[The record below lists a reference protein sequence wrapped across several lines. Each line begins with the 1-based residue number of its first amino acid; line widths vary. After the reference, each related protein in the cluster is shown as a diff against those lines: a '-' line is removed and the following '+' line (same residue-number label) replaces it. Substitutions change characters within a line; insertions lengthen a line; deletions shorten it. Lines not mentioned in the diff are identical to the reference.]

1 MSYIYMDHAA
11 TTPMAPE
18 VVEAMA
24 PYYSKHYENPSS
36 SYENARIIREAMENA
51 RKEIA
56 ETLHANPEEIYF
68 TSGGT
73 EADNWA
79 IRHAA
84 KVYRHK
90 GMHFITTQME
100 HHAVLNCFRQLEEEG
115 YEVTYLPIDENGYVR
130 IEDLLKAIRPDTIMI
145 SIMYANN
152 EIGTIQPVK
161 EIGDIARK
169 HNILFHT
176 DAVQAYAHERIHV
189 EEENIDMLSASAHK
203 FYGPKG
209 MGFLYCKKSVLLS
222 PSLLGGGQ
230 ERGMRSGTEN
240 VSGIIGM
247 AKAALLSEE
256 TSEEEN
262 VRKLRDHMI
271 QRILWEI
278 PFSRLNGGRK
288 RRLAGNCNVSF
299 QYIDGAELR
308 GLLDLEGVCVSA
320 GSACSASSLEPSHV
334 LKALHLPGELAE
346 GTIRITLGKGNTME
360 EVNRVVDLLKSYIQ
374 KLRMASPEWE
384 LYEKYLPKEEK
395 NDKILSESLNSGMDQ

>member
-18 VVEAMA
+18 VVEEMA

-36 SYENARIIREAMENA
+36 SYENARNIREAMENA

-56 ETLHANPEEIYF
+56 ETLHAEPEEIYF

-84 KVYRHK
+84 KVYKHK

-161 EIGDIARK
+161 EIGNIARK
-169 HNILFHT
+169 HHILFHT
-176 DAVQAYAHERIHV
+176 DAVQA
-189 EEENIDMLSASAHK
+189 D
-203 FYGPKG
+203 
-209 MGFLYCKKSVLLS
+209 
-222 PSLLGGGQ
+222 
-230 ERGMRSGTEN
+230 
-240 VSGIIGM
+240 
-247 AKAALLSEE
+247 
-256 TSEEEN
+256 
-262 VRKLRDHMI
+262 
-271 QRILWEI
+271 
-278 PFSRLNGGRK
+278 
-288 RRLAGNCNVSF
+288 
-299 QYIDGAELR
+299 
-308 GLLDLEGVCVSA
+308 
-320 GSACSASSLEPSHV
+320 
-334 LKALHLPGELAE
+334 
-346 GTIRITLGKGNTME
+346 
-360 EVNRVVDLLKSYIQ
+360 
-374 KLRMASPEWE
+374 
-384 LYEKYLPKEEK
+384 
-395 NDKILSESLNSGMDQ
+395 